1 MKKILFFLA
10 IATCEMAFSASV
22 DWTSS
27 AAISSRSDGGPTVN
41 WSAFGIGADFAS
53 GTAYI
58 IQAQSGWT
66 QDALVSYLQAN
77 GLVTPDGGGS
87 YAYDSAAITGSSG
100 YYYVNGKQWDTN
112 VPTSVTGDYFVI
124 VVDSDGASFS
134 VSSIH
139 NQTQD
144 GNISVNAKL
153 EEGFWSATGT
163 LGGGGEV
170 PEPTALALLA
180 LGVAGLALRRR
191 AA

>member
-10 IATCEMAFSASV
+10 IVTCGMAFSASV
-22 DWTSS
+22 DWASS
-27 AAISSRSDGGPTVN
+27 AATSSRSDGGPTIK

-58 IQAQSGWT
+58 IQAQTGWT

-87 YAYDSAAITGSSG
+87 YAYDSATVTGSSG
-100 YYYVNGKQWDTN
+100 YYYVRNESWDTN
-112 VPTSVTGDYFVI
+112 APTSVPGDYFVI
-124 VVDSDGASFS
+124 VVDSDGTSFS
-134 VSSIH
+134 VSSVH

-144 GNISVNAKL
+144 GNIDINTSL
-153 EEGFWSATGT
+153 TDGFWSATGT

-170 PEPTALALLA
+170 PEASLLGYLSLGLAALL
-180 LGVAGLALRRR
+180 LRRR
-191 AA
+191 R